1 MFFFNGNPIL
11 DGNIKNVDIGYT
23 TEDNHNRFLS
33 ENETELT
40 FNPINK
46 GSVSSFQSNI
56 QLDQLNESIEFVIWS
71 LDDIFISVNYELKTN
86 MDKFYPLI
94 LHFDDNFDNMISK
107 DGISSDRTIIFNPVE
122 GFALLN
128 GNKFFFIGNRD
139 SSNKMFDVRVDDG
152 GNYVL
157 YVVMN
162 DPPKK
167 GHFIVS
173 LKYLIKDEDIEEQ
186 FNKYS
191 NSFLNPPTW
200 AADGPEQ
207 YHPSLIEKCKNSIDT
222 EVKTKFIKPPLFIRE
237 GDKSDFEIEF
247 LSNKPAYVEASI
259 NTRLGQEIIDEN
271 NFEKYFDQ
279 NYTYKTSIVAPNS
292 DAMPWQKESKLKQNL
307 IYFYGSK
314 GEGSDSFQTTL
325 ISNYFIKL
333 TYFIYLIIITLIFGL
348 IYGSSLKNMDEYPL
362 LLLLIVPIIFI
373 IASILLNDHM
383 LYYSGKIN
391 IQKPLIPLVEICISI
406 GFLFLFSISMY
417 QCISSLLTLNET
429 SVKDFVLLLSSIP
442 IFYVNR
448 IWLIVPMLF
457 ITFEIIVNVGSIVSC
472 IRNFINK

>member
-11 DGNIKNVDIGYT
+11 DGNIKNVDIGYII
-23 TEDNHNRFLS
+23 EDNHNHFLS
-33 ENETELT
+33 ENETELI
-40 FNPINK
+40 FNPTNK

-86 MDKFYPLI
+86 VDKFYPLI
-94 LHFDDNFDNMISK
+94 LHFDDIFDNIISN

-128 GNKFFFIGNRD
+128 SNKFFFIGNRD
-139 SSNKMFDVRVDDG
+139 SSNEMFDVRVDDG

-173 LKYLIKDEDIEEQ
+173 LKYLIKDEDVEEQ

-191 NSFLNPPTW
+191 NSFLNPPSVSI
-200 AADGPEQ
+200 GPEQ
-207 YHPSLIEKCKNSIDT
+207 YHPSLIENCKNSIDT

-237 GDKSDFEIEF
+237 GDESDFEIEF
-247 LSNKPAYVEASI
+247 SSNKPAYVEASI
-259 NTRLGQEIIDEN
+259 NTRLGQEIINEKN
-271 NFEKYFDQ
+271 LEKYFDQ
-279 NYTYKTSIVAPNS
+279 NYTYKTSMVAPNS

-314 GEGSDSFQTTL
+314 GEGSNSFQTIL
-325 ISNYFIKL
+325 ISNYFIRS

-348 IYGSSLKNMDEYPL
+348 IYGSSLKSMDEYPL
-362 LLLLIVPIIFI
+362 LLSLVVPIIFI
-373 IASILLNDHM
+373 IANILLNDHM

-391 IQKPLIPLVEICISI
+391 IQKPLMPLVEICVSI
-406 GFLFLFSISMY
+406 GFLFLFSIFMY
-417 QCISSLLTLNET
+417 QCTSSLSNLNDA
-429 SVKDFVLLLSSIP
+429 SVKDFVLLMSSIP
-442 IFYVNR
+442 IFYVNG

-457 ITFEIIVNVGSIVSC
+457 ITFEIIANINSIVSC
-472 IRNFINK
+472 IFNFIKK